1 MQKTE
6 HYKSGRLQ
14 TSLFGYT
21 ILKGFKGFLFE
32 GGLMNR
38 ILIEENEIKPNR
50 YVLRTLFFIMIIM
63 LICEM
68 LNEVGI
74 FLVTA
79 ARMRTVFV
87 LVIICTMI
95 PLLLCRRPARIE
107 SPTTKYL
114 VMSFAMLE
122 ILLAMTILGQWA
134 DLCLLMPLLLAAQY
148 HNRLMN
154 RFVLL
159 GTLVIVFLST
169 YLSVRLGLAQV
180 NFYTY
185 LVQSC
190 GFDVTIEPAEAYDVS
205 QWVLGSLLYI
215 ALPRGLIILSLGT
228 IVFSIGDSGTNNL
241 ENRIQATY
249 LSKMD
254 VLTGLYNRFSFTE
267 KTEAYE
273 KNRPDHLICVY
284 SDADGLHA
292 LNDEKGHSAGDAFL
306 QLCGKVLKDGFGEDC
321 YRIGGDEF
329 VVFTE
334 SMDEAGAR
342 AALDEIA
349 RQLDAEHYHMSSGIC
364 SLQDG
369 MGISDMIRNAEQ
381 EMYRNKNDYYLS
393 TNRDRRRH

>member
-1 MQKTE
+1 ME
-6 HYKSGRLQ
+6 
-14 TSLFGYT
+14 
-21 ILKGFKGFLFE
+21 
-32 GGLMNR
+32 R
-38 ILIEENEIKPNR
+38 ILVEENEIKPNR
-50 YVLRTLFFIMIIM
+50 YVVRTLFFIMIIM
-63 LICEM
+63 LFCEL

-74 FLVTA
+74 FHVTPV
-79 ARMRTVFV
+79 RMRTVSV
-87 LVIICTMI
+87 LIIICTVV
-95 PLLLCRRPARIE
+95 PLLLCRRSPRIE
-107 SPTTKYL
+107 LPTTKYL

-122 ILLAMTILGQWA
+122 ILLAMIILGQWA

-148 HNRLMN
+148 HNRQLN
-154 RFVLL
+154 RFVLS
-159 GTLVIVFLST
+159 GTIIIVFLST
-169 YLSVRLGLAQV
+169 ILSVSFGLAQV
-180 NFYTY
+180 NFYTF

-190 GFDVTIEPAEAYDVS
+190 GFNVTTEPMEAYNVS
-205 QWVLGSLLYI
+205 KWVLSSLLYV
-215 ALPRGLIILSLGT
+215 ALPRCLIIGALST

-249 LSKMD
+249 YSKMD

-273 KNRPDHLICVY
+273 ENRPEHLICIY

-292 LNDEKGHSAGDAFL
+292 LNDEKGHFVGDAFL
-306 QLCGKVLKDGFGEDC
+306 KLCGKALKDGFGENC

-329 VVFTE
+329 VTFTE
-334 SMDEAGAR
+334 SMDEAGVR

-349 RQLDAEHYHMSSGIC
+349 RQLDAEHYHMSFGFC

-393 TNRDRRRH
+393 TNKERRRH